1 MIILVFVILLI
12 IGIILYKLGDDLWN
26 TILEFIGIMLCMI
39 MGTFTFI
46 TILFVITKPYTEKD
60 FNIKYEVYNK
70 IVEDSNYND
79 IRDSNLMVTIAEI
92 NNEIIE
98 NKEYCNDFWV
108 GILYSKKIGNYEL
121 LNKEEE

>member
-60 FNIKYEVYNK
+60 FNIKYELYNK

-92 NNEIIE
+92 
-98 NKEYCNDFWV
+98 
-108 GILYSKKIGNYEL
+108 KK
-121 LNKEEE
+121 